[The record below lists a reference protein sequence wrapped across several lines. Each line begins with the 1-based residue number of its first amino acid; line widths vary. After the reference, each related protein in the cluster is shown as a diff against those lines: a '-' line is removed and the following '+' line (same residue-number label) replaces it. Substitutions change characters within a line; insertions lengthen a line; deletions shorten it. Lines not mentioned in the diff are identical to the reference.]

1 MSGDEQPQVRSL
13 DLSLPRL
20 SMRKLG
26 ELRMEGEG
34 KLSAA
39 SGLVSLDDQ
48 LFVVPDDGLSLGCFE
63 TSLSRPGKARP
74 VFRDAPLPEDH
85 AERKK
90 AKPDLESLTLVPSQP
105 SGQTGPSLLSVGSGS
120 SERRQRGVLVPVE
133 GGEPLSFDLTPL
145 YQELSRQ
152 LSDLNIEGVAIQ
164 GQLVRMVHRGNSA
177 GGTNALI
184 DLDAARFFGL
194 IAEIGAVGPEA
205 LQSVRAVDL
214 GELSGVK
221 LTFTDLA
228 PAPDGHFVFT
238 ASAENTDNPYDDGAV
253 LGSVL
258 GRMDRDGTVRDLR
271 LLDGQVKVEGVDV
284 AADGQVRLVT
294 DAAAAGEQS
303 EVEGE
308 EEVAAAEAPAE

>member
-1 MSGDEQPQVRSL
+1 MSGDEQPQVRAL

-20 SMRKLG
+20 PMRKLG
-26 ELRMEGEG
+26 ELHLEGEG
-34 KLSAA
+34 RLSAA

-63 TSLSRPGKARP
+63 ASLNRPGKARP
-74 VFRDAPLPEDH
+74 VFHDAPLPEDH

-90 AKPDLESLTLVPSQP
+90 AKPDLESLTMVPREL
-105 SGQTGPSLLSVGSGS
+105 SGQTGPTLLSVGSGS

-133 GGEPLSFDLTPL
+133 GGEPRPFDLTPL
-145 YQELSRQ
+145 YQELARQ
-152 LSDLNIEGVAIQ
+152 LPDLNIEGVAIQ

-177 GGTNALI
+177 GGTNAVI
-184 DLDAARFFGL
+184 DLDATRFFRS
-194 IAEIGAVGPEA
+194 IAETGAVGPES
-205 LQSVRAVDL
+205 LQSVRPVDL
-214 GELSGVK
+214 GQLSGVT

-228 PAPDGHFVFT
+228 PTPDGHFLFT

-271 LLDGQVKVEGVDV
+271 LLEGQVKVEGVDV

-294 DAAAAGEQS
+294 DADDPHR
-303 EVEGE
+303 
-308 EEVAAAEAPAE
+308 AAEVFSLEAGRDFLIRP